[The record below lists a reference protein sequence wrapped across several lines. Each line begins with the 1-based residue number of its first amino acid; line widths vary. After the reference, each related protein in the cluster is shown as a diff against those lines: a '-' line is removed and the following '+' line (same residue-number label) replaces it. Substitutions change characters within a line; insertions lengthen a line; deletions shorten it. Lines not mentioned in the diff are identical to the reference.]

1 MSNLSLHLLS
11 KDCLKRERRET
22 VACTLEELVLELDPM
37 KSESVKE
44 ALKGVHTHKHSESER
59 EERKE
64 QEEEKDAAC
73 GSCGFEGNFQ
83 NLLKEDCC
91 KLGVGETQGPESEVR
106 SRI

>member
-1 MSNLSLHLLS
+1 M
-11 KDCLKRERRET
+11 
-22 VACTLEELVLELDPM
+22 
-37 KSESVKE
+37 KE
-44 ALKGVHTHKHSESER
+44 ALKGVHAHKHSESER
-59 EERKE
+59 EEHKE